1 MAKFYDDAIF
11 LLVYIIIGRHAY
23 RDARALQGQLVMYVS
38 KHFKHQCLL
47 YIKVTERHTMNFI

>member
-1 MAKFYDDAIF
+1 MVKFYDDASFFI
-11 LLVYIIIGRHAY
+11 VYIIIDRHAY

-38 KHFKHQCLL
+38 KHFIHQCFL